1 MREPRASGALGVPA
15 DTTSRV
21 EAPLA
26 HDFAAFFRSEWP
38 RTVQAA
44 ALLTQRRSVAEDLAQ
59 DAFARVLRA
68 WNRVEDPPAFLRT
81 TLVNVCRTWQRRE
94 RGLRERLPRLSVP
107 TSTDAVG
114 DELADALD
122 ALPERQRT
130 VLILR
135 YWMDL
140 SEAEI
145 ASAVGCRPGTV
156 KSLCARALEQLERVI
171 PR

>member
-1 MREPRASGALGVPA
+1 MQEPRASAAASLPPDA
-15 DTTSRV
+15 R
-21 EAPLA
+21 PLA
-26 HDFAAFFRSEWP
+26 GAPPPGDFAAFFRSEWP
-38 RTVQAA
+38 RAVQAA

-59 DAFARVLRA
+59 DAFARLLRA
-68 WNRVEDPPAFLRT
+68 WNRVDDPPAFLRT
-81 TLVNVCRTWQRRE
+81 TLVNVCRTWQRRD
-94 RGLRERLPRLSVP
+94 RGMRERLPRLALPASA
-107 TSTDAVG
+107 DAVRG
-114 DELADALD
+114 ELADALD

-130 VLILR
+130 VLVLR

-145 ASAVGCRPGTV
+145 AAVVGCRPGTV

>member
-1 MREPRASGALGVPA
+1 MREPRASGAVGVPA
-15 DTTSRV
+15 DATTPV
-21 EAPLA
+21 VAPPVRE
-26 HDFAAFFRSEWP
+26 FSAFFRSEWP
-38 RTVQAA
+38 RAVQAA

-81 TLVNVCRTWQRRE
+81 TLVNVCRTWQRRQ
-94 RGLRERLPRLSVP
+94 RGLRERLPRLAVP
-107 TSTDAVG
+107 PSTDAVG
-114 DELADALD
+114 GELADALD

-130 VLILR
+130 VLVLR
-135 YWMDL
+135 YWMDP